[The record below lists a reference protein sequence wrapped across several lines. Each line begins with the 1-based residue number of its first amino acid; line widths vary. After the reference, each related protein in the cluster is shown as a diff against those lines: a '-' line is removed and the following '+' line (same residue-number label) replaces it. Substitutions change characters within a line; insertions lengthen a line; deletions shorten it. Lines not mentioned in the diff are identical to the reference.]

1 MGLKVSSFYFA
12 YPFVVMA
19 IVINEE
25 QRAVA
30 FKKAGSDILFL
41 LDGCA
46 TQPHSE
52 DAMRGH
58 DEMKTS
64 GVTSSDYRLSP
75 EIDLRAGPRVRLLDA
90 LRC

>member
-1 MGLKVSSFYFA
+1 M
-12 YPFVVMA
+12 
-19 IVINEE
+19 
-25 QRAVA
+25 A
-30 FKKAGSDILFL
+30 FKKAGSDILLL

-46 TQPHSE
+46 EQPHPE

-58 DEMKTS
+58 DEMKAS